1 MTDNNITIGSVV
13 DSDHTVASLEE
24 INEGDWVEYSDGQ
37 YGAVTGVVDGPMEWP
52 TDDEETEEV
61 GEDGENV
68 YVVARVSGGS
78 KPFTADEL
86 NVVDRDT
93 VVDEDDVPEEPE
105 EDIDE
110 AEMASA
116 YHMVS
121 DSRVAEL
128 HDRPVAELI
137 SVPGVDDP
145 GVGFDSWPDS
155 WEEADAPARMI
166 ALDAWTSMGGT
177 FTGCVSEIGS
187 RRICAAFKD
196 EMLGTER
203 WRGRF

>member
-1 MTDNNITIGSVV
+1 MNKNDLKIARIEPPI
-13 DSDHTVASLEE
+13 VAELEDFS
-24 INEGDWVEYSDGQ
+24 EGDWVEYSDGN
-37 YGAVTGVVDGPMEWP
+37 YGAITGKVDGPVDWP
-52 TDDEETEEV
+52 TGDEETESV
-61 GEDGENV
+61 GEDGETV
-68 YVVARVSGGS
+68 YIVARGSGGS
-78 KPFTADEL
+78 KPFTADEI
-86 NVVDRDT
+86 NSAERSDVIDT
-93 VVDEDDVPEEPE
+93 EEVPDEPE
-105 EDIDE
+105 EDLDD
-110 AEMASA
+110 AEMAQV
-116 YHMVS
+116 YFRVD
-121 DSRVAEL
+121 DSHDYEEL
-128 HDRPVAELI
+128 QRGLDELL

-155 WEEADAPARMI
+155 WEEADEPARLI

>member
-1 MTDNNITIGSVV
+1 MSNELRIARLQSQA
-13 DSDHTVASLEE
+13 VASLQEFK
-24 INEGDWVEYSDGQ
+24 EGEWVEYSDGQ
-37 YGAVTGVVDGPMEWP
+37 YGGIVGKVDGPVDWP
-52 TDDEETEEV
+52 TGEEEVEEV
-61 GEDGENV
+61 GEDGETV
-68 YVVARVSGGS
+68 YIVARATGGS

-86 NVVDRDT
+86 DSAERSDVLDT
-93 VVDEDDVPEEPE
+93 EEVPEEPE
-105 EDIDE
+105 EDVDN
-110 AEMASA
+110 AEMAQVYYRIDNA
-116 YHMVS
+116 HDY
-121 DSRVAEL
+121 DEL
-128 HDRPVAELI
+128 QSGLDELL

-155 WEEADAPARMI
+155 WEEADEPARLI